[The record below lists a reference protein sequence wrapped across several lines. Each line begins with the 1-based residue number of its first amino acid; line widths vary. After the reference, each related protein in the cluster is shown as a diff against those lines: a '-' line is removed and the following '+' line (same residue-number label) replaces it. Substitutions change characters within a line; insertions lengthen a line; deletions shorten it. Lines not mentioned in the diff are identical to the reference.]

1 MTLYGKKNATFCA
14 ISIYKMHLFYQDR
27 LGTYIGKVEK
37 RVAFFLGHDSPQDYA
52 DLVEYCWGDN
62 STEWGKLRHEDGH
75 PAEYELSRV
84 EIGNEEYNSV
94 RKNAFLEAHFLRT
107 CSLRNDHLSR
117 QAQDKHIRNDNSVNF
132 RTKTGCC
139 FRTGFRS
146 GSVGN
151 GGEGDAARPSKGAI
165 LPLSVAALQL
175 P

>member
-94 RKNAFLEAHFLRT
+94 RKNALWDCLHRT
-107 CSLRNDHLSR
+107 ME
-117 QAQDKHIRNDNSVNF
+117 VNGKQSF
-132 RTKTGCC
+132 VKTG
-139 FRTGFRS
+139 S
-146 GSVGN
+146 GQ
-151 GGEGDAARPSKGAI
+151 A
-165 LPLSVAALQL
+165 
-175 P
+175 